1 MNQVWGRALVF
12 SGIAVICGCIALSA
26 FNLWFPMW
34 LGVLIGSILG
44 VPLLIVGMRM
54 ESQSL
59 EPTAKEEP
67 KTFLPS
73 PQTFRS
79 FVWNASLSL
88 FAFALAALPVAVF
101 APALWLL
108 QGDGW
113 STAWLRS
120 GIAVSM
126 LVVLQHWGPACYR
139 WMLVRFE
146 STLNDD
152 RKAAFRDTARPR
164 GTTLRAFLMEHVLEF
179 AWILLAVVLLSGV
192 IPIPN
197 IQIGGPQFRG
207 RRANRNRSLT
217 LALQWLSAH
226 PHTVT
231 ASIVWMVLKIA
242 CDGIRVLVQRRR
254 MQPGSQGLDEPSA

>member
-1 MNQVWGRALVF
+1 MNQIWGKLLVF
-12 SGIAVICGCIALSA
+12 SGIAVIGGCIAWSA
-26 FNLWFPMW
+26 FNLWFPVW
-34 LGVLIGSILG
+34 LGVLVGAILG
-44 VPLLIVGMRM
+44 VPLLIVGMRL

-59 EPTAKEEP
+59 ESKANDEP
-67 KTFLPS
+67 KAFSPP

-101 APALWLL
+101 VPALWLL

-126 LVVLQHWGPACYR
+126 LAVLQHWAPACYR

-146 STLNDD
+146 STLADD

-164 GTTLRAFLMEHVLEF
+164 GTTLRAFLMEHGLEF

-192 IPIPN
+192 IPIP
-197 IQIGGPQFRG
+197 
-207 RRANRNRSLT
+207 
-217 LALQWLSAH
+217 
-226 PHTVT
+226 
-231 ASIVWMVLKIA
+231 
-242 CDGIRVLVQRRR
+242 
-254 MQPGSQGLDEPSA
+254 

>member
-1 MNQVWGRALVF
+1 MNQVLGRALVF

-59 EPTAKEEP
+59 DPTAKDEP
-67 KTFLPS
+67 KTFLPP
-73 PQTFRS
+73 PQTFRA
-79 FVWNASLSL
+79 FVVNASLSL
-88 FAFALAALPVAVF
+88 FAFALAALPVACF
-101 APALWLL
+101 APALWML

-126 LVVLQHWGPACYR
+126 LFVLQHWVPACYR
-139 WMLVRFE
+139 WMLARFE
-146 STLNDD
+146 GVLIDE
-152 RKAAFRDTARPR
+152 RKTAFRNAATPSE
-164 GTTLRAFLMEHVLEF
+164 TSLRAFLMDHRLEF
-179 AWILLAVVLLSGV
+179 AWILLAAVLVSGW
-192 IPIPN
+192 IAIPN
-197 IQIGGPQFRG
+197 LPVGGRG
-207 RRANRNRSLT
+207 RGRG
-217 LALQWLSAH
+217 LALILQWLAAH

-231 ASIVWMVLKIA
+231 ASAVCIVFKIA
-242 CDGIRVLVQRRR
+242 CDAIWVLVQRSR
-254 MQPGSQGLDEPSA
+254 MQTRRQGRSEARS